1 MREPHSPQSPVG
13 PGSDRKGASA
23 GPAKDS
29 RAEPTP
35 ASGHVSRSDRL
46 TWAEIRRLALRH
58 RKSLWLANGVAV
70 LATLCTVPVPLLLPL
85 LVDEVLLG
93 HGNAALQWMNHLLPA
108 GWQKPVGYIAL
119 MLAFTL
125 SLRLCSLVF
134 NVIQAR
140 QFARLSKDI
149 VYRVRLRLIERLKR
163 ISLSEYESLG
173 SGTVTTH
180 LVTDLDTL
188 DKFIGETLS
197 KFLVAILTLAGTA
210 TILMWMHW
218 QLALLILL
226 FNPLVIY
233 ATVQLGKRVKS
244 LKKLENDS
252 TSRFTQALTETLDAI
267 QEIRGGNRQ
276 GFFLGR
282 LGLRARE
289 VRDYA
294 IASQWKSD
302 ASGRASGLLFQFGI
316 DIFRAAAM
324 LTVLFSDLSIGQML
338 AVFSYL
344 WFMITPVE
352 QLLNL
357 QYAYYAA
364 GGAMTRINELLARA
378 DEPQYAGGVDP
389 FQQRQTVGIDVR
401 GLCFGYGEE
410 LVLDQLDLS
419 ILAGEKVA
427 IVGASGGGKST
438 LVQLLL
444 GLYTPSAGT
453 IRFGGATMQEIGLD
467 TLREHVAVVLQHPS
481 LFNDSIRANLTMGRE
496 RTDDACWNAL
506 QIAQLD
512 ATVRA
517 LPHGLD
523 SIVGRSG
530 VRLSGGQR
538 QRLAIARMILANPQV
553 VILDEATSALDAA
566 TEYNLHQAMTHFLQG
581 RTTLIIAHRLS
592 AVKQADRVVVF
603 DGGHVAEDGDHQ
615 QLIADGGLYAK
626 LYGHLQQV

>member
-1 MREPHSPQSPVG
+1 MLDV
-13 PGSDRKGASA
+13 PGSPDPVPGKPHAA
-23 GPAKDS
+23 G
-29 RAEPTP
+29 
-35 ASGHVSRSDRL
+35 DRL
-46 TWAEIRRLALRH
+46 SWAEIRRLALH
-58 RKSLWLANGVAV
+58 HKKNLWSANFIAV
-70 LATLCTVPVPLLLPL
+70 LAACCSVPIPLLLPL

-93 HGNAALQWMNHLLPA
+93 HGDAALKWMNHLLPSN
-108 GWQKPVGYIAL
+108 WQVAAGYIGL
-119 MLAFTL
+119 MLALTL
-125 SLRLCSLVF
+125 CLRVAALAF
-134 NVIQAR
+134 NVIQAKL
-140 QFARLSKDI
+140 FAGLAKDI
-149 VYRVRLRLIERLKR
+149 VYRLRIRLIERLKR
-163 ISLSEYESLG
+163 ISLKEYESLG

-188 DKFIGETLS
+188 DKFVGETLS
-197 KFLVAILTLAGTA
+197 RFLVAMLTLTGTA
-210 TILMWMHW
+210 AILIWMHW

-233 ATVQLGKRVKS
+233 FTVQLGKRVKH

-252 TSRFTQALTETLDAI
+252 TARFTQALTETLDAI
-267 QEIRGGNRQ
+267 QEIRASNRQ
-276 GFFLGR
+276 GYFLGR

-294 IASQWKSD
+294 VDSQWKSD

-344 WFMITPVE
+344 WFMIGPVE

-364 GGAMTRINELLARA
+364 GGALSRLNELLARD
-378 DEPQYAGGVDP
+378 DEPQYPAASDP
-389 FQQRQTVGIDVR
+389 FAGRETVGIEVR
-401 GLCFGYGEE
+401 DLRFAYADEP
-410 LVLDQLDLS
+410 VLENLDLS
-419 ILAGEKVA
+419 IAPGEKVA

-444 GLYTPSAGT
+444 GLYSAQAGT
-453 IRFGGATMQEIGLD
+453 IRFGGASLQEIGLE
-467 TLREHVAVVLQHPS
+467 TLRENVAVVLQHPS
-481 LFNDSIRANLTMGRE
+481 LFNDTVRANLTMGRDSS
-496 RTDDACWNAL
+496 DDACWQAL
-506 QIAQLD
+506 RIAQLD
-512 ATVRA
+512 ATIAA
-517 LPHGLD
+517 LPQGLD
-523 SIVGRSG
+523 SVVGRSG

-538 QRLAIARMILANPQV
+538 QRLAIARMVLAEPKV

-566 TEYNLHQAMTHFLQG
+566 TEYNLHLALARFLSG

-592 AVKQADRVVVF
+592 AVKQADRVLVF

-615 QLIADGGLYAK
+615 QLIAEGGLYAK
-626 LYGHLQQV
+626 LYGHLQQS

>member
-1 MREPHSPQSPVG
+1 MLDV
-13 PGSDRKGASA
+13 PGSPDPVPGKPHAA
-23 GPAKDS
+23 G
-29 RAEPTP
+29 
-35 ASGHVSRSDRL
+35 DRL
-46 TWAEIRRLALRH
+46 SWAEIRRLALH
-58 RKSLWLANGVAV
+58 HKKNLWSANFIAV
-70 LATLCTVPVPLLLPL
+70 LAACCSVPIPLLLPL

-93 HGNAALQWMNHLLPA
+93 HGDAALKWMNHLLPSN
-108 GWQKPVGYIAL
+108 WQVAACYIGL
-119 MLAFTL
+119 MLALTL
-125 SLRLCSLVF
+125 CLRLAALAF
-134 NVIQAR
+134 NVIQAKL
-140 QFARLSKDI
+140 FAGLAKDI
-149 VYRVRLRLIERLKR
+149 VYRLRIRLIERLKR
-163 ISLSEYESLG
+163 ISLKEYESLG

-188 DKFIGETLS
+188 DKFVGETLS
-197 KFLVAILTLAGTA
+197 RFLVAMLTLTGTA
-210 TILMWMHW
+210 AILIWMHW

-233 ATVQLGKRVKS
+233 FTVQLGKRVKH

-252 TSRFTQALTETLDAI
+252 TARFTQALTETLDAI
-267 QEIRGGNRQ
+267 QEIRASNRQ
-276 GFFLGR
+276 GYFLGR

-294 IASQWKSD
+294 VDSQWKSD

-344 WFMITPVE
+344 WFMIGPVE

-364 GGAMTRINELLARA
+364 GGALSRLNELLARD
-378 DEPQYAGGVDP
+378 DEPQYPAASDP
-389 FQQRQTVGIDVR
+389 FAGRETVGIEVR
-401 GLCFGYGEE
+401 DLRFAYADEP
-410 LVLDQLDLS
+410 VLENLDLS
-419 ILAGEKVA
+419 IAPGEKVA

-444 GLYTPSAGT
+444 GLYSAQAGT
-453 IRFGGATMQEIGLD
+453 IRFGGASLQEIGLE
-467 TLREHVAVVLQHPS
+467 TLRENVAVVLQHPS
-481 LFNDSIRANLTMGRE
+481 LFNDTVRANLTMGRDSS
-496 RTDDACWNAL
+496 DDACWQAL
-506 QIAQLD
+506 RIAQLD
-512 ATVRA
+512 ATIAA
-517 LPHGLD
+517 LPQGLD
-523 SIVGRSG
+523 SVVGRSG

-538 QRLAIARMILANPQV
+538 QRLAIARMVLAEPKV

-566 TEYNLHQAMTHFLQG
+566 TEYNLHLALARFLSG

-592 AVKQADRVVVF
+592 AVKQADRVLVF

-615 QLIADGGLYAK
+615 QLIAEGGLYAK
-626 LYGHLQQV
+626 LYGHLQQS

>member
-1 MREPHSPQSPVG
+1 M
-13 PGSDRKGASA
+13 
-23 GPAKDS
+23 
-29 RAEPTP
+29 T
-35 ASGHVSRSDRL
+35 DRL

-58 RKSLWLANGVAV
+58 KKALWLANGVAV
-70 LATLCTVPVPLLLPL
+70 LATLCSVPIPLLLPL

-93 HGNAALQWMNHLLPA
+93 NGDAALKVMNHWLPTA
-108 GWQKPVGYIAL
+108 WQSAAGYIGL
-119 MLAFTL
+119 MLAITL
-125 SLRLCSLVF
+125 LLRCGALLF
-134 NVIQAR
+134 NVLQAR
-140 QFARLSKDI
+140 LFSRLAKDI
-149 VYRVRLRLIERLKR
+149 VFRIRLRLIERLKR
-163 ISLSEYESLG
+163 ISLAEYESLG

-188 DKFIGETLS
+188 DKFVGETLS
-197 KFLVAILTLAGTA
+197 RFLVAMLTLVGTSA
-210 TILMWMHW
+210 ILLWMHW

-233 ATVQLGKRVKS
+233 ATVQLGKRVKH

-252 TSRFTQALTETLDAI
+252 TARFTQALTETLDSI
-267 QEIRGGNRQ
+267 QEVRAGNRQ

-289 VRDYA
+289 VRDFA
-294 IASQWKSD
+294 VASQWKSD
-302 ASGRASGLLFQFGI
+302 ASNRASGLLFQFGI

-344 WFMITPVE
+344 WFMIGPVE

-364 GGAMTRINELLARA
+364 DGAVTRINQLLARS
-378 DEPQYAGGVDP
+378 DEPQYPGGANP
-389 FQQRQTVGIDVR
+389 FTGRQTVGIEVR
-401 GLCFGYGEE
+401 DLSFSYGDEK
-410 LVLDQLDLS
+410 VLDHLNLT
-419 ILAGEKVA
+419 IAPGEKVA
-427 IVGASGGGKST
+427 IVGTSGGGKST

-444 GLYTPSAGT
+444 GLYTPQSGSIHFAG
-453 IRFGGATMQEIGLD
+453 ASQPEIGLQ
-467 TLREHVAVVLQHPS
+467 TIREHVAVVLQHPA
-481 LFNDSIRANLTMGRE
+481 LFNDTVRANLTMGRE
-496 RTDDACWNAL
+496 RTDDACWQAL

-512 ATVRA
+512 GTIAA
-517 LPHGLD
+517 LPQGLD

-538 QRLAIARMILANPQV
+538 QRLAIARMVLAEPKV

-566 TEYNLHQAMTHFLQG
+566 TEYNLHHALGKFLSG

-592 AVKQADRVVVF
+592 AVKQADRVLVF
-603 DGGHVAEDGDHQ
+603 DGGRIAEDGDHQ
-615 QLIADGGLYAK
+615 QLIAEGGLYAR
-626 LYGHLQQV
+626 LYGHLQQT

>member
-1 MREPHSPQSPVG
+1 VLDV
-13 PGSDRKGASA
+13 PGSPDPVPGKPHAA
-23 GPAKDS
+23 G
-29 RAEPTP
+29 
-35 ASGHVSRSDRL
+35 DRL
-46 TWAEIRRLALRH
+46 SWAEIRRLALH
-58 RKSLWLANGVAV
+58 HKKNLWSANFIAV
-70 LATLCTVPVPLLLPL
+70 LAACCSVPIPLLLPL

-93 HGNAALQWMNHLLPA
+93 HGDAALKWMNHLLPSN
-108 GWQKPVGYIAL
+108 WQVAAGYIGL
-119 MLAFTL
+119 MLALTL
-125 SLRLCSLVF
+125 CLRLAALAF
-134 NVIQAR
+134 NVIQAKL
-140 QFARLSKDI
+140 FARLAKDI
-149 VYRVRLRLIERLKR
+149 VYRLRIRLIERLKR
-163 ISLSEYESLG
+163 ISLKEYESLG

-188 DKFIGETLS
+188 DKFVGETLS
-197 KFLVAILTLAGTA
+197 RFLVAMLTLTGTA
-210 TILMWMHW
+210 AILIWMHW

-233 ATVQLGKRVKS
+233 FTVQLGKRVKH

-252 TSRFTQALTETLDAI
+252 TARFTQALTETLDAI
-267 QEIRGGNRQ
+267 QEIRASNRQ
-276 GFFLGR
+276 GYFLGR

-294 IASQWKSD
+294 VDSQWKSD

-344 WFMITPVE
+344 WFMIGPVE

-364 GGAMTRINELLARA
+364 GGALSRLNELLARD
-378 DEPQYAGGVDP
+378 DEPQYPAASDP
-389 FQQRQTVGIDVR
+389 FAGRETVGIEVR
-401 GLCFGYGEE
+401 DLRFAYADEP
-410 LVLDQLDLS
+410 VLENLDLS
-419 ILAGEKVA
+419 IAPGEKVA

-444 GLYTPSAGT
+444 GLYSAQAGT
-453 IRFGGATMQEIGLD
+453 IRFGGASLQEIGLE
-467 TLREHVAVVLQHPS
+467 TLRENVAVVLQHPS
-481 LFNDSIRANLTMGRE
+481 LFNDTVRANLTMGRDSS
-496 RTDDACWNAL
+496 DDACWQAL
-506 QIAQLD
+506 RIAQLD
-512 ATVRA
+512 ATIAA
-517 LPHGLD
+517 LPQGLD
-523 SIVGRSG
+523 SVVGRSG

-538 QRLAIARMILANPQV
+538 QRLAIARMVLAEPKV

-566 TEYNLHQAMTHFLQG
+566 TEYNLHLALARFLSG

-592 AVKQADRVVVF
+592 AVKQADRVLVF

-615 QLIADGGLYAK
+615 QLIAEGGLYAK
-626 LYGHLQQV
+626 LYGHLQQS